1 MEAILVA
8 VRLLDA
14 ACNVQ
19 NQVEDFGADIGDGG
33 FTGGDMTG
41 RDINE
46 VEPLLFHLVAAA
58 HLDDGSHIQT
68 IRRAAASHEDL
79 QADAGGHLRG
89 AADDIG
95 SRRCGEDQAVLGGLF
110 RRGEDFDKGA
120 GAALGDGAHC
130 FLDDVCQTAFLVA
143 RSGVCVAVNAAL
155 GAGASSTETADIP
168 VAYEELLISLP
179 ASHPLAGQER
189 ICLKDLQDTPFVL
202 QGPRHS
208 IRILAD
214 QLFREAGF
222 QPVVAFESDDVLL
235 VDSMMHQAVG
245 VGLVSKAHVFPCE
258 ELVYL
263 PLDPPVRQTLHLRY
277 PLGHTLTEPE
287 YYLAG
292 LLAEERLADPRYQ
305 PADDPF
311 VAQLLD
317 NVRAPSAAAKDKS
330 TAHGTVG
337 TALQTVQDVNLDT
350 KVMEYLIA
358 IVEEQSLSKA
368 ADRFFLAQPA
378 LSRHLRSVE
387 AMVGM
392 PLFSREHNRLRPTSA
407 GTIFVNNARNILRIE
422 TEMFAHTKS
431 YDSGRGGHLYISCD
445 PLFAEI
451 LHKKV
456 EPAFHRL
463 HPDLTLVFT
472 EQNQEQTLEALGNSS
487 ADLGVFLSTERSH
500 PLLNCDVLDLTEM
513 VYCFA
518 AGHLPEGWLP
528 GDPLPK
534 NLTAQPQLL
543 AKHGSTLRREQDAI
557 FSEVF
562 SHTPDSACEAV
573 FSILR
578 KLANLGIADCI
589 MPLNMLER
597 TQHFRCAAFD
607 PPKPLYL
614 LLGSHVGRTLPAVT
628 QELSPLIRDALA
640 DVLELLAKR

>member
-1 MEAILVA
+1 MNTKQYYYL
-8 VRLLDA
+8 
-14 ACNVQ
+14 
-19 NQVEDFGADIGDGG
+19 
-33 FTGGDMTG
+33 
-41 RDINE
+41 
-46 VEPLLFHLVAAA
+46 
-58 HLDDGSHIQT
+58 ST
-68 IRRAAASHEDL
+68 IAEYGNLSYA
-79 QADAGGHLRG
+79 ADALNLSPSALSKFLSECERTFGSALFLRYGRRLYPTAVGRYVIECAQKILDEQNRMLLTMKEVTGHGRKRIRLATAPNRG
-89 AADDIG
+89 ATIYSKIYNPF
-95 SRRCGEDQAVLGGLF
+95 SRRYPDIALSLVELYATDQPGAIARGAV
-110 RRGEDFDKGA
+110 
-120 GAALGDGAHC
+120 
-130 FLDDVCQTAFLVA
+130 DV
-143 RSGVCVAVNAAL
+143 AL

-317 NVRAPSAAAKDKS
+317 NVRTPSAAAKDKS

-543 AKHGSTLRREQDAI
+543 TKHGSTLRREQDAI

-562 SHTPDSACEAV
+562 SHTPDSTCEAV

-628 QELSPLIRDALA
+628 QELYPLIRDALA
-640 DVLELLAKR
+640 DVLELPAKR

>member
-1 MEAILVA
+1 MNTKQYYYL
-8 VRLLDA
+8 
-14 ACNVQ
+14 
-19 NQVEDFGADIGDGG
+19 
-33 FTGGDMTG
+33 
-41 RDINE
+41 
-46 VEPLLFHLVAAA
+46 
-58 HLDDGSHIQT
+58 ST
-68 IRRAAASHEDL
+68 IAEYGNLSYA
-79 QADAGGHLRG
+79 ADALNLSPSALSKFLSECERTFGSALFLRYGRRLYPTAVGRYVIECAQKILDEQNRMLLTMKEVTGHGRKRIRLATAPNRG
-89 AADDIG
+89 ATIYSKIYNPF
-95 SRRCGEDQAVLGGLF
+95 SRRYPDIALSLVELYATDQPGAIARGAV
-110 RRGEDFDKGA
+110 
-120 GAALGDGAHC
+120 
-130 FLDDVCQTAFLVA
+130 DV
-143 RSGVCVAVNAAL
+143 AL

-557 FSEVF
+557 FSEIF

-640 DVLELLAKR
+640 DVLELPAKR

>member
-1 MEAILVA
+1 MNTKQYYYL
-8 VRLLDA
+8 
-14 ACNVQ
+14 
-19 NQVEDFGADIGDGG
+19 
-33 FTGGDMTG
+33 
-41 RDINE
+41 
-46 VEPLLFHLVAAA
+46 
-58 HLDDGSHIQT
+58 ST
-68 IRRAAASHEDL
+68 IAEYGNLSYA
-79 QADAGGHLRG
+79 ADALNLSPSALSKFLSECERTFGSALFLRYGRRLYPTAVGRYVIECAQKILDEQNRMLLTMKEVTGHGRNRIRLATAPNRG
-89 AADDIG
+89 ATIYSKIYNPF
-95 SRRCGEDQAVLGGLF
+95 SRRYPDIALSLVELYATDQPGAIARGAV
-110 RRGEDFDKGA
+110 
-120 GAALGDGAHC
+120 
-130 FLDDVCQTAFLVA
+130 DV
-143 RSGVCVAVNAAL
+143 AL

-179 ASHPLAGQER
+179 ASHPLAEQER

-305 PADDPF
+305 PADDSF

-317 NVRAPSAAAKDKS
+317 NVRAPSATAKDKS

-628 QELSPLIRDALA
+628 QELYPLIRDALA
-640 DVLELLAKR
+640 DVLELPAKR

>member
-1 MEAILVA
+1 MNTKQYYYL
-8 VRLLDA
+8 
-14 ACNVQ
+14 
-19 NQVEDFGADIGDGG
+19 
-33 FTGGDMTG
+33 
-41 RDINE
+41 
-46 VEPLLFHLVAAA
+46 
-58 HLDDGSHIQT
+58 ST
-68 IRRAAASHEDL
+68 IAEYGNLSYA
-79 QADAGGHLRG
+79 ADALNLSPSALSKFLSECERTFGSALFLRYGRRLYPTAVGRYVIECAQKILDEQNRMLLTMKEVTGHGRNRIRLATAPNRG
-89 AADDIG
+89 ATIYSKIYNPF
-95 SRRCGEDQAVLGGLF
+95 SRRYPDIALSLVELYATDQPGAIARGAV
-110 RRGEDFDKGA
+110 
-120 GAALGDGAHC
+120 
-130 FLDDVCQTAFLVA
+130 DV
-143 RSGVCVAVNAAL
+143 AL

-305 PADDPF
+305 PADDSF

-317 NVRAPSAAAKDKS
+317 NVRAPSATAKDKS

-628 QELSPLIRDALA
+628 QELYPLIRDALA
-640 DVLELLAKR
+640 DVLELPAKR